1 MDSEKIIQD
10 LNRRFAAPLPEFY
23 KRRIVVWIDEDQEF
37 VDKLDEITLGGAKVV
52 ALTGTNN
59 FYVKKLLTVDDPTSN
74 YLVYRPFAYESD
86 EDNWLLDIELYG
98 EEFRAD
104 LVSMWMDEMGIPQTP
119 ALRRGFKQYREF
131 FNAQARR
138 NKVSAQPVTPTT
150 PAQLQMAIMAALAGL
165 KDAKPNAII
174 KAVLQAGLLKDSN
187 AVYQEFV
194 NYGIDEAFWRMV
206 AQGIPY
212 NGPGRSG
219 AQTLDEANFQR
230 NLAIAFDLVRETLTD
245 AEQTRMREDMF
256 IPGALF
262 LMEHRHNQLHNHEVI
277 INSAIAIIGMLFDR
291 EDMVDFALNTPYGLL
306 YQLENGMLEN
316 GMWFEGSF
324 GYHFYALTSFL
335 AYEKFA
341 LNTRYSHIHH
351 PNYTKMMNF
360 AFDYV
365 QPDGSLPMLGDT
377 NYGHFKSMLPLYEFT
392 YRELREEKMLYM
404 LHLAYRTQ
412 KRDNLEAVIY
422 GVDEL
427 PPCPAIEPPAQVHPA
442 AGHSGH
448 TMLRGED
455 GRFLL
460 FKHDRYGGEHDHYDR
475 LGISVYALGAQA
487 APDMGTTGYGAVM
500 HYDYYKNT
508 GSHNTVVIGEENQ
521 SPANAVMTRFEQREG
536 VTFVEA
542 VCDWN
547 APFAMP
553 DTFTIVQW
561 DEEAYRH
568 VKMTRRIAWTQDY
581 FAERFDVENVEDGRT
596 IDWVLHLPGTRCARA
611 EEQPVQRLS
620 DKKPYKYIHDVT
632 REDGMVDSVQTIGQ
646 DEGTTRVFC
655 AAFGGE
661 RLLGV
666 GPGNPSYTDLAY
678 IIERARGERATF
690 AHVIET
696 SRGEGTVQNVCFE
709 REGDALRIRVT
720 HRDASIRVIEL

>member
-1 MDSEKIIQD
+1 MMIQLTAKQREQLRERAKKRPDLVASMESSVRALMDEPVNVPRTGIANWTLYYYCPHCSVQ
-10 LNRRFAAPLPEFY
+10 LEFDRHDGAHHRCPQCGEVFTGEPY
-23 KRRIVVWIDEDQEF
+23 DSSWWGLVNMRNYNGAV
-37 VDKLDEITLGGAKVV
+37 TLGWLYAMTDKPVYAGKARDILM
-52 ALTGTNN
+52 A
-59 FYVKKLLTVDDPTSN
+59 YAEN
-74 YLVYRPFAYESD
+74 YPNYEVHGD
-86 EDNWLLDIELYG
+86 
-98 EEFRAD
+98 
-104 LVSMWMDEMGIPQTP
+104 
-119 ALRRGFKQYREF
+119 
-131 FNAQARR
+131 
-138 NKVSAQPVTPTT
+138 
-150 PAQLQMAIMAALAGL
+150 
-165 KDAKPNAII
+165 
-174 KAVLQAGLLKDSN
+174 
-187 AVYQEFV
+187 
-194 NYGIDEAFWRMV
+194 
-206 AQGIPY
+206 IPY

-245 AEQTRMREDMF
+245 EEQARMREDMF
-256 IPGALF
+256 LPGAQF

-277 INSAIAIIGMLFDR
+277 ISSAIAIIGMLFER
-291 EDMVDFALNTPYGLL
+291 EDMIDFALNTPYGLL
-306 YQLENGMLEN
+306 YQLEKGMLEN

-341 LNTRYSHIHH
+341 LNTKYSHIHH

-377 NYGHFKSMLPLYEFT
+377 NFGHFKTNFQLYEFT

-404 LHLAYRTQ
+404 LHLAYRGQ

-427 PPCPAIEPPAQVHPA
+427 PPCPQIAPPAQLHPA
-442 AGHSGH
+442 PGHSGH
-448 TMLRGED
+448 TLLRAGD

-475 LGISVYALGAQA
+475 LGISAYALGRQA

-521 SPANAVMTRFEQREG
+521 SPANAVMTRFEERDG
-536 VTFVEA
+536 ITTVEA

-547 APFAMP
+547 APFTMP

-561 DEEAYRH
+561 DEAAYRH
-568 VKMTRRIAWTQDY
+568 VKMTRRIAWTDDY
-581 FAERFDVENVEDGRT
+581 FAERFDVENVSGDRT
-596 IDWVLHLPGTRCARA
+596 IDWVLHLPGTRRA
-611 EEQPVQRLS
+611 QAGETPVARLS
-620 DKKPYKYIHDVT
+620 EKKPYKYLSGVT
-632 REDGMVDSVQTIGQ
+632 RTDGAEGSVQTIEQETGK
-646 DEGTTRVFC
+646 TRVFC

-661 RLLGV
+661 RLTGV
-666 GPGNPSYTDLAY
+666 GPGNPSFTEMTYL
-678 IIERARGERATF
+678 IERARGERATF

-696 SRGEGTVQNVCFE
+696 SAGEGVVRDVSFDRAGGNV
-709 REGDALRIRVT
+709 AVRIR
-720 HRDASIRVIEL
+720 HRDGSERTIRL

>member
-1 MDSEKIIQD
+1 MIQLTARQREELRERAQKRPD
-10 LNRRFAAPLPEFY
+10 LVASMKESVR
-23 KRRIVVWIDEDQEF
+23 
-37 VDKLDEITLGGAKVV
+37 TLMEEPVHV
-52 ALTGTNN
+52 
-59 FYVKKLLTVDDPTSN
+59 PTSGIANWTLYYYCPQCSVQLAFDWRDGVHHRCPQCGRVFTGEPYDSSWWGLVNARN
-74 YLVYRPFAYESD
+74 YNGAVTMGWLYAMTGETAYA
-86 EDNWLLDIELYG
+86 NKARDI
-98 EEFRAD
+98 
-104 LVSMWMDEMGIPQTP
+104 
-119 ALRRGFKQYREF
+119 
-131 FNAQARR
+131 
-138 NKVSAQPVTPTT
+138 
-150 PAQLQMAIMAALAGL
+150 LAEY
-165 KDAKPNAII
+165 AKNYPNYE
-174 KAVLQAGLLKDSN
+174 VHGD
-187 AVYQEFV
+187 
-194 NYGIDEAFWRMV
+194 
-206 AQGIPY
+206 IPY

-245 AEQTRMREDMF
+245 AEQARMREDMF
-256 IPGALF
+256 IPGAQF

-291 EDMVDFALNTPYGLL
+291 EEMIDFALHTPYGLL
-306 YQLENGMLEN
+306 YQLEHGMLEN

-341 LNTRYSHIHH
+341 LNTKYSHIHH
-351 PNYTKMMNF
+351 PNYARMMNF

-392 YRELREEKMLYM
+392 YRELREEKMLFM
-404 LHLAYRTQ
+404 LHLAYRGQ

-427 PPCPAIEPPAQVHPA
+427 PPCPHIAPPAQVHPEP
-442 AGHSGH
+442 GHSGH
-448 TMLRGED
+448 TLLRAPD

-475 LGISVYALGAQA
+475 LGISAYALGVQA
-487 APDMGTTGYGAVM
+487 AHDMGTTGYGAVM

-521 SPANAVMTRFEQREG
+521 SPANAVMTRFEQRDD

-542 VCDWN
+542 VCDWD
-547 APFAMP
+547 APFEMP

-561 DEEAYRH
+561 DDEAYRH

-581 FAERFDVENVEDGRT
+581 FAERFDVENVGGGRT
-596 IDWVLHLPGTRCARA
+596 LDWVLHLPGTRRAQA
-611 EEQPVQRLS
+611 EEEPVAHLS
-620 DKKPYKYIHDVT
+620 DKKPYKYIRDVT
-632 REDGMVDSVQTIGQ
+632 KEDGAKDSVQTVEQ
-646 DEGTTRVFC
+646 DGGRTRVFC

-661 RLLGV
+661 RMMGV
-666 GPGNPSYTDLAY
+666 GPGNPSYTDLTY

-690 AHVIET
+690 AHVVET
-696 SRGEGTVQNVCFE
+696 SRGEGVVQDVSFD
-709 REGDALRIRVT
+709 RAGDGLCIRVS
-720 HRDASIRVIEL
+720 HRDGSMRVIAL